1 MIMHVSRTQILLYAW
16 MHTLD
21 VPWLQLVEVH
31 VADDVQVDAL
41 RRHLLL
47 QVVGQQLLLRRVE
60 PEPRRHHR
68 LPVHRDAHHGG
79 RRPKQE

>member
-1 MIMHVSRTQILLYAW
+1 MMY
-16 MHTLD
+16 TLD